1 MPPCIIDR
9 TGRARQTEQLS
20 AIMIKRSPVA
30 RSRFSMPHVDQSPA
44 PAGYP
49 GLDSRQSSLHHR
61 TTIFERAVSYQQ
73 LQLYRKAK
81 SNR

>member
-20 AIMIKRSPVA
+20 GIMIKRSPVA

-61 TTIFERAVSYQQ
+61 AHND
-73 LQLYRKAK
+73 L
-81 SNR
+81 